1 MPPDPVPS
9 PWNAFLDDVDRQI
22 GSPVALHCLGGFVV
36 AARHGLPRPTA
47 DIDVLAA
54 TPHPHLVELLT
65 IAGKG
70 SALARRHHL
79 YVDPVTVATVPES
92 YEARL
97 QPLFPNRFTHL
108 RLFALDPYDLVLA
121 KLERN
126 SEVDRDDV
134 RLLARAVPLEV
145 NVLRRRYLQE
155 LRPLLGNAAREDLTI
170 DLWAEMIA
178 EARGVR

>member
-1 MPPDPVPS
+1 M
-9 PWNAFLDDVDRQI
+9 N
-22 GSPVALHCLGGFVV
+22 
-36 AARHGLPRPTA
+36 
-47 DIDVLAA
+47 
-54 TPHPHLVELLT
+54 
-65 IAGKG
+65 
-70 SALARRHHL
+70 
-79 YVDPVTVATVPES
+79 PVTVATVPES

-155 LRPLLGNAAREDLTI
+155 LRPLLGTAAREDLTL